1 MLKKKKEMEI
11 IYEYAGDTEEN
22 RQSMEKAFDILFE
35 ATLSNLKVSS
45 LSELV
50 KLEVSLIP
58 VKQLSDK
65 DIQ

>member
-1 MLKKKKEMEI
+1 MPKKKKEIEI

-22 RQSMEKAFDILFE
+22 RQNMEKAFDILFE

-50 KLEVSLIP
+50 KLEVP
-58 VKQLSDK
+58 LSPQDK
-65 DIQ
+65 LLEK